1 MTASFDP
8 RESARAAFGEDERR
22 ILELL
27 ANRYIGANP
36 PLPFA
41 ARSFCADGILQN
53 GEGLYD
59 LDLSSRLPQAEMGH
73 YAYAFSLVWSD
84 GERSIDSLLEPLGP
98 TVLYLNGELLYRSG
112 VVDEMKPDA
121 RVVVP
126 LLFRQGWNELL
137 LEVRRT
143 PAGFGCRFG
152 ADEAKVRI
160 LNVLAPFAD
169 RTGSAGWVVSAPVPK
184 SRFGANGRFPDS
196 SLPEAASGLDWLPR
210 TRWTEREATLPNLER
225 VFGAPASRPAD
236 AFGWT
241 ALEPLGAASVVL
253 QGSSRGAATVWLDGK
268 PVARL
273 DGAGNFR
280 TEPLAVGAS
289 GSLLVRASAGADGW
303 GFELEAIAAD
313 GPLRFRC
320 PLAVHGYD
328 GTWLY
333 AGPIEPD
340 VSLEPSSVCSSGM
353 FLQGGGTSWRTDA
366 PGGRVRPTYE
376 NAMLSNKWTTGAA
389 TNYGR
394 WDYPLGV
401 TMYGLLRAAGALN
414 RPEWAEYARSHI
426 RSCTGMYDYSLW
438 DRDAYGFPSVNQQL
452 VLMRMLD
459 NCGSFGSAMLEALS
473 GSSGG
478 SDSAAGSGGNAE
490 AGLSETGAANGG
502 SNAGA
507 GNAAEFG
514 LDAYA
519 VSADRAARRIAD
531 VIAEFML
538 RKLERRED
546 GAFYRRSPGEYFDD
560 TMWADDLYMSG
571 PFLARYSRLTGSPE
585 AIDESARQF
594 LHYRRCLF
602 MEDWR
607 IMSHVFDFKYGR
619 ATRVPWGRGNG
630 WVLFSLTEL
639 LEKLPEEHPDRE
651 ALLDFFRTMAEGV
664 LALQGESGLWRQV
677 LNEPEA
683 YEEAS
688 CTAMFAYSFARG
700 VRFGWFRSG
709 GAPGG
714 GEWNAEERTFADAAI
729 RAWRGLASNAI
740 DRQGNVHGVCSG
752 SRYSFSP
759 DYYMH
764 ELRTVVNDNH
774 GIGIVILAGVE
785 VHLLK
790 NSLAG
795 VRSR

>member
-1 MTASFDP
+1 
-8 RESARAAFGEDERR
+8 
-22 ILELL
+22 
-27 ANRYIGANP
+27 
-36 PLPFA
+36 
-41 ARSFCADGILQN
+41 
-53 GEGLYD
+53 
-59 LDLSSRLPQAEMGH
+59 
-73 YAYAFSLVWSD
+73 
-84 GERSIDSLLEPLGP
+84 
-98 TVLYLNGELLYRSG
+98 
-112 VVDEMKPDA
+112 
-121 RVVVP
+121 
-126 LLFRQGWNELL
+126 
-137 LEVRRT
+137 
-143 PAGFGCRFG
+143 
-152 ADEAKVRI
+152 
-160 LNVLAPFAD
+160 
-169 RTGSAGWVVSAPVPK
+169 
-184 SRFGANGRFPDS
+184 
-196 SLPEAASGLDWLPR
+196 
-210 TRWTEREATLPNLER
+210 
-225 VFGAPASRPAD
+225 
-236 AFGWT
+236 
-241 ALEPLGAASVVL
+241 
-253 QGSSRGAATVWLDGK
+253 
-268 PVARL
+268 
-273 DGAGNFR
+273 
-280 TEPLAVGAS
+280 
-289 GSLLVRASAGADGW
+289 
-303 GFELEAIAAD
+303 
-313 GPLRFRC
+313 
-320 PLAVHGYD
+320 
-328 GTWLY
+328 
-333 AGPIEPD
+333 
-340 VSLEPSSVCSSGM
+340 
-353 FLQGGGTSWRTDA
+353 
-366 PGGRVRPTYE
+366 
-376 NAMLSNKWTTGAA
+376 
-389 TNYGR
+389 
-394 WDYPLGV
+394 
-401 TMYGLLRAAGALN
+401 
-414 RPEWAEYARSHI
+414 
-426 RSCTGMYDYSLW
+426 MYDYSLW